1 MALIISEHNCK
12 LFSFFS
18 LSLVVNRPAHVGD
31 VSSTSVLSTLLDVLL
46 FFNRQAVI
54 YVVSLHPV
62 DATKDG
68 KLKYLIRLW
77 ISISGILIT
86 ESDAGGTKISRSI
99 FFNVSFHLFVASFLT
114 FLEGLL
120 RLISFLSSSNGKN
133 GNSDLHQHVQGFK
146 PHTVSLFTMPH
157 SLCQHLTHV
166 IHHYYPYV
174 LVSMFS
180 PNFWKIIMI
189 SVVYESDKF

>member
-62 DATKDG
+62 DATRDG
-68 KLKYLIRLW
+68 KLKFLFRP
-77 ISISGILIT
+77 ISGILIT

-120 RLISFLSSSNGKN
+120 RLISFLSSSNGKFVN
-133 GNSDLHQHVQGFK
+133 TLTATVIYTSTSKDLNLTQF
-146 PHTVSLFTMPH
+146 
-157 SLCQHLTHV
+157 LCLLCL
-166 IHHYYPYV
+166 IHYV
-174 LVSMFS
+174 
-180 PNFWKIIMI
+180 NI
-189 SVVYESDKF
+189 

>member
-18 LSLVVNRPAHVGD
+18 LSLVVNRPVHVGD

-86 ESDAGGTKISRSI
+86 ESDAGGTQISRSI

-120 RLISFLSSSNGKN
+120 RLISFLSSSNGKFVN
-133 GNSDLHQHVQGFK
+133 TLTATVIYTSTSKDLNLTQF
-146 PHTVSLFTMPH
+146 
-157 SLCQHLTHV
+157 LCLLCL
-166 IHHYYPYV
+166 IHYV
-174 LVSMFS
+174 
-180 PNFWKIIMI
+180 NI
-189 SVVYESDKF
+189 